1 MGQAVD
7 FFVSYTSADRAWAEW
22 IAWQL
27 EDAGYTTRLQAW
39 DFQVGG
45 DFIHQ
50 MEQALRD
57 AERLLLVLSPAYRAS
72 EFGEAE
78 WRPIFTRDPSGE
90 LGLLIPVRVQDC
102 DPPELLRGRV
112 YVDLVGRD
120 ITSARAALLAAARRA
135 RGKPAEEPEFPGAR
149 PAAVE
154 RRNADQA
161 EPRFPGQL
169 PAIWNLPA
177 RSPTFT
183 GREDLLT
190 QLGSRLGASADQDGA
205 VAVVPLALYGLG
217 GVGKTQLALEYAYRH
232 AADYDLAWWIPAQN
246 PITIPTALAQLGSQL
261 DIPETDDQ
269 LKLARAVLR
278 ALGARRRWLLVFD
291 NAEEP
296 DDLAGWLPTAGG
308 GHVLLTSRHP
318 DWSALA
324 QPVQVGVLPHDK
336 ATELLLRRSPDDD
349 AASAAELAEELG
361 DLPLA
366 LEQAAAY
373 LEREGTPLAAYLDA
387 FRRRREE
394 LLSRGRAIAYQG
406 QVDTTW
412 QLSIDK
418 VAPAGIELLRL
429 CAFLAPE
436 AIPLDL
442 FAPQPALL
450 PSALRAA
457 VATDGEL
464 GVHEAAGACYRYSL
478 VDRDRARIRVH
489 RLVQQVVRARLAERD
504 QRAMITIVTELLAAA
519 FPISIE
525 QLASPS
531 SWPRCAE
538 LLPHLLA
545 AAEHARQAKTAE
557 AAAANLL
564 MRAGSY
570 LEHRGDYR
578 AARGLLEW
586 ALAMVEAAR
595 GPDQLEVAYVLNA
608 LGYLLHTQRDP
619 DQEDLAAARAA
630 HERAL
635 RISQAA
641 LGPEHE
647 DVGRTLNNLGH
658 VLLAQGDLD
667 GARAYLERALAVSKA
682 ALGVD
687 HPEVASVLN
696 NLGRVFR
703 AKGNLADARAAH
715 ERALAIKEAHPD
727 FGPDSPSVAR
737 TRWLLSGVLQDQ
749 GDLAEARAQL
759 ERAHAI
765 FQATLGLE
773 HPDTEAVA
781 RELASQRSR

>member
-1 MGQAVD
+1 VTVSGQGARMGQAVD

-538 LLPHLLA
+538 LLPTSWPRPSTPGKRRPPRPPRPTSSCGPGPIWNTVA
-545 AAEHARQAKTAE
+545 ITAPPV
-557 AAAANLL
+557 ACWSGHWPWSKPPADPTSLKLPMSSTPSAICFILSGTRIRRIWPPLVPPTSAPC
-564 MRAGSY
+564 GSVRRP
-570 LEHRGDYR
+570 LVLSTRTW
-578 AARGLLEW
+578 AARSTTSATCCSRRETST
-586 ALAMVEAAR
+586 APAR
-595 GPDQLEVAYVLNA
+595 IWSAPW
-608 LGYLLHTQRDP
+608 R
-619 DQEDLAAARAA
+619 
-630 HERAL
+630 
-635 RISQAA
+635 
-641 LGPEHE
+641 
-647 DVGRTLNNLGH
+647 
-658 VLLAQGDLD
+658 
-667 GARAYLERALAVSKA
+667 
-682 ALGVD
+682 
-687 HPEVASVLN
+687 
-696 NLGRVFR
+696 
-703 AKGNLADARAAH
+703 
-715 ERALAIKEAHPD
+715 
-727 FGPDSPSVAR
+727 
-737 TRWLLSGVLQDQ
+737 
-749 GDLAEARAQL
+749 
-759 ERAHAI
+759 
-765 FQATLGLE
+765 
-773 HPDTEAVA
+773 
-781 RELASQRSR
+781 